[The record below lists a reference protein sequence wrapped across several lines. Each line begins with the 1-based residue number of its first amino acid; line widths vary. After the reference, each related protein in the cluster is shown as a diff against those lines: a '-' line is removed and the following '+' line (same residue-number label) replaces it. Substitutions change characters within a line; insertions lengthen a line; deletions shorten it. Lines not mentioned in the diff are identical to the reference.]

1 MKRMT
6 AFILALLLAAC
17 AIPFT
22 AAADKAVTVDGVT
35 QKLNWDN
42 MFIKDGNMVI
52 TMKGFD
58 QVGGEKFGNLSVL
71 IGDEEIIAYA
81 VKDIGDGKCDYSFT
95 GCKAL
100 PDVIVFWPDDGSD
113 SRILIW
119 KDSES
124 NLATLPGSYTGNWEG
139 IATPKDGSPEFVV
152 FLRIDFDGRGNYK
165 YMTEERGALV
175 PFHAKLK
182 GNEITAKVEADI
194 PLPVKELTGT
204 LVKREEERLIASFE
218 KAIGDG
224 YKKFIMFLH
233 YPPTNVLEK
242 DSAFT
247 RLASRYDVLQVIY
260 AHCHGK
266 KRFFDSIQGKYRG
279 REYSLVSGDYLNWVP
294 KKIM

>member
-81 VKDIGDGKCDYSFT
+81 AKDIGDGKCDYSFT

-100 PDVIVFWPDDGSD
+100 PDAIVFRPDDGSN
-113 SRILIW
+113 SRILIPELSASSIHAEIDGNNTGPALSGLDGRV
-119 KDSES
+119 KVIDIRRGEHATS
-124 NLATLPGSYTGNWEG
+124 NNCGYGSNH
-139 IATPKDGSPEFVV
+139 EFLHFLFPLFCGVGLV
-152 FLRIDFDGRGNYK
+152 GPFPDPFAFLRFCNHPIAIAPVHYGR
-165 YMTEERGALV
+165 
-175 PFHAKLK
+175 
-182 GNEITAKVEADI
+182 
-194 PLPVKELTGT
+194 LTFLSPHT
-204 LVKREEERLIASFE
+204 
-218 KAIGDG
+218 IG
-224 YKKFIMFLH
+224 L
-233 YPPTNVLEK
+233 
-242 DSAFT
+242 
-247 RLASRYDVLQVIY
+247 
-260 AHCHGK
+260 
-266 KRFFDSIQGKYRG
+266 
-279 REYSLVSGDYLNWVP
+279 
-294 KKIM
+294 

>member
-81 VKDIGDGKCDYSFT
+81 AKDIGDGKCDYSFT

-100 PDVIVFWPDDGSD
+100 PDAIVFWPDDGSD

-175 PFHAKLK
+175 PFYAKLK

-204 LVKREEERLIASFE
+204 LVKREEDSMTLEITARNYDGSEAS
-218 KAIGDG
+218 
-224 YKKFIMFLH
+224 
-233 YPPTNVLEK
+233 
-242 DSAFT
+242 
-247 RLASRYDVLQVIY
+247 YDVKIV
-260 AHCHGK
+260 K
-266 KRFFDSIQGKYRG
+266 
-279 REYSLVSGDYLNWVP
+279 VP
-294 KKIM
+294 KEAEETPAP